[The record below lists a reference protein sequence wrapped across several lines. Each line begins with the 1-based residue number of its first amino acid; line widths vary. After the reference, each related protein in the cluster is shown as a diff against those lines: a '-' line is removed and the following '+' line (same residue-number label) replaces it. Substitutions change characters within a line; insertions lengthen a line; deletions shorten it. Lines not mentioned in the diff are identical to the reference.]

1 MTTRGYGDR
10 WWEEDR
16 PADLEKTSAASAAS
30 SASTSKDSYTRTIK
44 MSLVR
49 GKEYKFWFKY
59 KHENPDTKEVTLS
72 DSSPIWKETFAIPN
86 LTKAVLNLT
95 LTQGYKSYGVKFDLD
110 PLSVHE
116 DIVIYESLTSTSLGN
131 EVYRGTS
138 TNVTIPTNSI
148 ATRWITVRTRD
159 KWDDLNKT
167 DTGPLPVT
175 PLNPDPDTTYTVDNP
190 ATASADASIDPKDLS
205 GFSLVST
212 ITWSQS
218 TNVKT
223 AGYAI
228 RWSTNNPDTVG
239 VTPLWE
245 YASVSGRDTL
255 SFTATGLIPNTTY
268 YYQVAGVTPY
278 DVVDWTGVTTRT
290 FIASDADGT
299 AAGALARLKSF
310 IAIGGASQDLFKI
323 GTGISQSINL
333 NTGPLVTPPLTAGTY
348 HGIILNKSTTNLG
361 NNFWLTTGQFRV
373 GNPTEFM
380 YWSGTNLYLTGNI
393 NATGG
398 KFTGN
403 VQLAIPTGGTTSGTL
418 YAGANPD
425 TGQRIRLNSSGIFA
439 YSSSSTGSNFQ
450 TFSLDTA
457 GYMNAKSGLIGGWNL
472 GETTLSNNGIVLDS
486 TAGQISVGSA
496 PSNSVYLSSTGN
508 YRMWAGSQS
517 PTDAAAKFKIG
528 SDGTLYATGA
538 VIGLGA
544 GSSIDGYATT
554 ATLGNYTLSSVTTG
568 INSRLQ
574 TVEGDYVNVSTLNTG
589 LSSKNTTFVTD
600 TNDAPVPNKVGDLWI
615 NGGDNNEIY
624 TAINTTA
631 NPVSGRWTKKT
642 NTTYATK
649 VALNSKLSAGDYVVA
664 NSTGNITEI
673 NTNGVTVHSGLTTNN
688 GTTNV
693 ANSGVSFN
701 SEGIR
706 GWYAGVPTFSVLK
719 DGTASFAGQLSAASG
734 TFSGVLVAGLD
745 TVDGGGYI
753 NTGATKTIGSSTVKF
768 TQFKAL
774 GLQSTSNSGWVSTVY
789 PWTDNSSSLGTSL
802 YSWNLLYLGGAAYFA
817 GGTTIKIDANG
828 YATLNRITLTGGY
841 GVYSDWSP
849 GPDNT
854 HSLGQSTRRWTDV
867 WAVDTSINSSD
878 IRLKKEVASSVLG
891 LDFIKKLRPVSY
903 KWINGKAEALLEE
916 KTEQRENTPGVKE
929 DVVVMLPKISG
940 YDSQGEEIIETVSS
954 GGVRTHYGFIAQ
966 EVKEALDAE
975 GIGDDF
981 AGWVLNDKNDP
992 ESGQNLR
999 YSEFISPLTKAVQEL
1014 SDMVESLQ
1022 QEVNTL
1028 KGI

>member
-10 WWEEDR
+10 WWEEDK
-16 PADLEKTSAASAAS
+16 PADLEKTNAASAAS
-30 SASTSKDSYTRTIK
+30 AASTSKDSYTKTIK
-44 MSLVR
+44 MALVK
-49 GKEYKFWFKY
+49 GKEYRFWFKY
-59 KHENPDTKEVTLS
+59 KHENPDTKEVKLS

-116 DIVIYESLTSTSLGN
+116 DIVIYESLSSTSLGN

-175 PLNPDPDTTYTVDNP
+175 PLNPDPDTSTPP
-190 ATASADASIDPKDLS
+190 AGMTTTSASAVVDPNDKS
-205 GFSLVST
+205 GFSAMPT
-212 ITWSQS
+212 ITWAAS
-218 TNVKT
+218 TDVNTK
-223 AGYAI
+223 GYSI
-228 RWSTNNPDTVG
+228 RWSTDNPAIV
-239 VTPLWE
+239 PNPMWE
-245 YASVSGRDTL
+245 YNNVDGIGTTT
-255 SFTATGLIPNTTY
+255 FVVTGLTPNVTY
-268 YYQVAGVTPY
+268 YYEVAPKSAYNAINWANKTSGTFSAT
-278 DVVDWTGVTTRT
+278 DTT
-290 FIASDADGT
+290 
-299 AAGALARLKSF
+299 AGGAWSRLKSYLS
-310 IAIGGASQDLFKI
+310 IGGATEDLFKI
-323 GTGISQSINL
+323 GTQIVQKVNNSTTIVP
-333 NTGPLVTPPLTAGTY
+333 TYTADTTVNN
-348 HGIILNKSTTNLG
+348 GIILNKSTTNVG
-361 NNFWLTTGQFRV
+361 NNYWLNSGHFRV
-373 GNPTEFM
+373 GNETAFM
-380 YWSGTNLYLTGNI
+380 YWNGLDLYTTGKI

-398 KFTGN
+398 SFSGD
-403 VQLAIPTGGTTSGTL
+403 VQLSAGSL
-418 YAGANPD
+418 YAGALPNS
-425 TGQRIRLNSSGIFA
+425 GQRIRLNSSGVFA
-439 YSSSSTGSNFQ
+439 YNSLGVQ

-457 GYMNAKSGLIGGWNL
+457 GYVNATTGLIGGWNL
-472 GETTLSNNGIVLDS
+472 GATTLSNNGVVLDS

-508 YRMWAGSQS
+508 FRMWAGAQV
-517 PTDAAAKFKIG
+517 PTDNAAKFKIG
-528 SDGTLYATGA
+528 SDGTLYATAA
-538 VIGLGA
+538 VFGTGTTVA
-544 GSSIDGYATT
+544 GYATT
-554 ATLGNYTLSSVTTG
+554 GALDNYTLSSVTTG
-568 INSRLQ
+568 INSRL
-574 TVEGDYVNVSTLNTG
+574 TNVEGDYVNVSTLNTG
-589 LSSKNTTFVTD
+589 LASKNTTFVTD

-673 NTNGVTVHSGLTTNN
+673 NTNGVTVHSGVITNN
-688 GTTNV
+688 GTTSA

-719 DGTASFAGQLSAASG
+719 DGTASFAGQLSAAGG
-734 TFSGVLVAGLD
+734 TFSGVLVAGSD
-745 TVDGGGYI
+745 AVDGGGYI

-789 PWTDNSSSLGTSL
+789 PWTDNSSSLGTSN

-854 HSLGQSTRRWTDV
+854 HSLGQSTRRWSDV

-903 KWINGKAEALLEE
+903 KWINGKAEAVLEE
-916 KTEQRENTPGVKE
+916 KIEQRENSPGVKE

>member
-1 MTTRGYGDR
+1 MTFGYGDR
-10 WWEEDR
+10 WWENK
-16 PADLEKTSAASAAS
+16 PADLEKTDAASAAKA
-30 SASTSKDSYTRTIK
+30 ASTSKDSYTKTIK

-59 KHENPDTKEVTLS
+59 KYEDPETKEVTLS

-95 LTQGYKSYGVKFDLD
+95 LTAGYKSYGVKFDLD
-110 PLSVHE
+110 PLSFHE
-116 DIVIYESLTSTSLGN
+116 DIVIYESLTSTNIGN

-278 DVVDWTGVTTRT
+278 DLVDWTGVTTRT

-323 GTGISQSINL
+323 GTGITQSINL

-348 HGIILNKSTTNLG
+348 HGIILNKSTTNVG

-380 YWSGTNLYLTGNI
+380 YWNGTNLYLTGNI

-403 VQLAIPTGGTTSGTL
+403 VQLAIPAGGTTSGTL

-472 GETTLSNNGIVLDS
+472 GETTLSNNGVVLDS
-486 TAGQISVGSA
+486 SLGQISVGSA
-496 PSNSVYLSSTGN
+496 PSNSVYLSSTGS

-538 VIGLGA
+538 VLGLGA
-544 GSSIDGYATT
+544 GSTIPGYVQGNAIDF
-554 ATLGNYTLSSVTTG
+554 TLSSVTTG
-568 INSRLQ
+568 INQRLGV
-574 TVEGDYVNVSTLNTG
+574 VEGDYVKTLTLNNTVNNGLATKNTVFVTTDSTQPYANRAGDLWVNGGDDNTIYTATG
-589 LSSKNTTFVTD
+589 VGQNWSSKPNTRFALQTSLSSKLNATAYIVQNAQ
-600 TNDAPVPNKVGDLWI
+600 TNKISADATGFEVYAGSTS
-615 NGGDNNEIY
+615 
-624 TAINTTA
+624 TA
-631 NPVSGRWTKKT
+631 S
-642 NTTYATK
+642 
-649 VALNSKLSAGDYVVA
+649 
-664 NSTGNITEI
+664 
-673 NTNGVTVHSGLTTNN
+673 
-688 GTTNV
+688 
-693 ANSGVSFN
+693 SGVKIT
-701 SEGIR
+701 SEGIL
-706 GWYAGVPTFSVLK
+706 GYKNGSPTFTLTSSG
-719 DGTASFAGQLSAASG
+719 DATFAGEVRAASG
-734 TFSGVLVAGLD
+734 WFGTSYSAGWAIDSNKLLGNSP
-745 TVDGGGYI
+745 DGGTQLILNASNGTISGGKI
-753 NTGATKTIGSSTVKF
+753 NAALLTGNTISGGTIIGTKIQTSSSSTRVQLVDSTIDSMQVLISGTVVGNIF
-768 TQFKAL
+768 GTTASGGALILQGGSTAPNQFGNVYGQVYVGESIAKIGGSAGTSVL
-774 GLQSTSNSGWVSTVY
+774 CNGISGETLISGTNGILTGTGQNFNMRSGDTTTSNANAFINSTSGLMARST
-789 PWTDNSSSLGTSL
+789 SSLR
-802 YSWNLLYLGGAAYFA
+802 Y
-817 GGTTIKIDANG
+817 K
-828 YATLNRITLTGGY
+828 
-841 GVYSDWSP
+841 
-849 GPDNT
+849 
-854 HSLGQSTRRWTDV
+854 TD
-867 WAVDTSINSSD
+867 
-878 IRLKKEVASSVLG
+878 
-891 LDFIKKLRPVSY
+891 
-903 KWINGKAEALLEE
+903 
-916 KTEQRENTPGVKE
+916 
-929 DVVVMLPKISG
+929 
-940 YDSQGEEIIETVSS
+940 IETVSYPDEAIRALRPVKYRGIKDMERGDNTFYTGLIAEEVAEIPGLELLVNYNEDGS
-954 GGVRTHYGFIAQ
+954 PEAINYAGFSVVLADVVRRILDR
-966 EVKEALDAE
+966 LDALE
-975 GIGDDF
+975 
-981 AGWVLNDKNDP
+981 A
-992 ESGQNLR
+992 
-999 YSEFISPLTKAVQEL
+999 
-1014 SDMVESLQ
+1014 
-1022 QEVNTL
+1022 
-1028 KGI
+1028 